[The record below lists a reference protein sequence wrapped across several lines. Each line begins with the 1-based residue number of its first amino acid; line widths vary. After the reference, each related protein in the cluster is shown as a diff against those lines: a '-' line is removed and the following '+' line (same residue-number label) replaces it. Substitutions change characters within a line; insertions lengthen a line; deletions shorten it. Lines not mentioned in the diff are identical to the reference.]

1 MQAPCR
7 AQESASPVSTP
18 QEPSATR
25 ILPFRLRQQAAQPGV
40 PEEPGDRLLGIT
52 SIDDPLPGESDG
64 VHHLRAVSLG
74 ASSGAFY
81 PHTPT
86 ELTPIAASRLELS
99 TVHLMGT
106 ARLGTDPVT
115 SVCDLHGKVRDS
127 EQLYVADASL
137 FPGPVGVNPQ
147 LTVMALA
154 TRVAERII
162 DTW

>member
-1 MQAPCR
+1 MDDLRRLTGAPIE
-7 AQESASPVSTP
+7 A
-18 QEPSATR
+18 
-25 ILPFRLRQQAAQPGV
+25 G
-40 PEEPGDRLLGIT
+40 
-52 SIDDPLPGESDG
+52 
-64 VHHLRAVSLG
+64 
-74 ASSGAFY
+74 
-81 PHTPT
+81 
-86 ELTPIAASRLELS
+86 RLELS

-115 SVCDLHGKVRDS
+115 SVCDPYGAVRATDR
-127 EQLYVADASL
+127 LFVADASL